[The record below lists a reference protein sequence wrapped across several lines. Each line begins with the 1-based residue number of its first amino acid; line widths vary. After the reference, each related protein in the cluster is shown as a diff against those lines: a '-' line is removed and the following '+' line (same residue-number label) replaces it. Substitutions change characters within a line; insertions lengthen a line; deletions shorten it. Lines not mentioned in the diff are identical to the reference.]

1 MKNSNYFVLGVSF
14 TFLSLQAS
22 AQQAEPIHI
31 EQVEFV
37 CTKLEKE
44 TGFEYKVIAT
54 YPRDSLSYEIQ
65 DKTYPTRFNKFIN
78 YKLFYITRSPNSQKG
93 IIKFT
98 DELLN
103 KCRQDQY
110 DYLQVNVKGLENKQD
125 NYEFLLLNAALGIQG
140 IATSEKE
147 YGINIVKNKPTF
159 YFSSHKFL
167 KYTQYFNLPM
177 ITQIKKD
184 NLTQVDF
191 LYFKTPHD
199 SVFQYVIPTGKPF
212 LLNYNFNEDEYKFY
226 NTGYLNFEKDEYG
239 NDRVYRQFYHYVEDS
254 SN

>member
-1 MKNSNYFVLGVSF
+1 
-14 TFLSLQAS
+14 
-22 AQQAEPIHI
+22 
-31 EQVEFV
+31 
-37 CTKLEKE
+37 
-44 TGFEYKVIAT
+44 
-54 YPRDSLSYEIQ
+54 
-65 DKTYPTRFNKFIN
+65 
-78 YKLFYITRSPNSQKG
+78 
-93 IIKFT
+93 
-98 DELLN
+98 
-103 KCRQDQY
+103 
-110 DYLQVNVKGLENKQD
+110 
-125 NYEFLLLNAALGIQG
+125 
-140 IATSEKE
+140 
-147 YGINIVKNKPTF
+147 
-159 YFSSHKFL
+159 
-167 KYTQYFNLPM
+167 M